1 MVRNCS
7 YKSQKSQKLIYRCR
21 DLSLP
26 VSAGW
31 FSLLGPWLYNTAGPP
46 SYGFRHAAS
55 QPGAHLGGVGARR
68 LMEKLGLLQ
77 VEEKG
82 SRASLNCRCGIED
95 VEAELA
101 CRQK

>member
-26 VSAGW
+26 VLAGW

-46 SYGFRHAAS
+46 SCGFRHAAS
-55 QPGAHLGGVGARR
+55 QPGAHLGGVRGKEADGEAGTPASRR
-68 LMEKLGLLQ
+68 EGKQGTP
-77 VEEKG
+77 
-82 SRASLNCRCGIED
+82 
-95 VEAELA
+95 EL
-101 CRQK
+101 